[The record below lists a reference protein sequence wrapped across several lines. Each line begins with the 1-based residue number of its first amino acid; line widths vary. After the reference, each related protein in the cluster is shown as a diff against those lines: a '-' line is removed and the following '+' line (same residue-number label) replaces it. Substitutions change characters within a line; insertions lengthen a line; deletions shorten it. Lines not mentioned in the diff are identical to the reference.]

1 MKQKTQIKCNTNF
14 LIFCCCYN
22 SFLHLTSCRIQVS
35 PADVDATSS
44 TGTCPSVT
52 RSFVNSG
59 SCVQR
64 TSTCAPLTFNAATIA
79 LDETTLKLWYS
90 QSQRYVHH
98 IADLR
103 LENDY
108 NVSPCIAGISRW
120 KKVVA
125 GSCDSTFPATSN
137 LQGETRATFRAVLLA
152 STDTVNP
159 FIRDVDVDKAQLGT
173 TCVNQNSVGATV
185 EITTGAGNECW
196 QHVHPD
202 TYSVYDASVWTVIH
216 DGNKAALQAKRP
228 NPITAFALAGK
239 VAIDFPSHHA
249 MTRWKE
255 RKKNFNY
262 IGRYG
267 EAVAFQSLPVEL
279 QTFSMATYANA
290 IQTAPD
296 GGFEACGSRGEIE
309 NNPFLGHQYQFTS
322 KLNDI
327 RVALKEEMDYPV
339 DPADAKSNI
348 WVNVALKSEDQL
360 RQRVAWSLSQI
371 IVIAEDGIGKADE
384 NEPWTVFYDIFVE
397 HAFGNYGDI
406 LKEASYSPMMAI
418 YLTFHQNKAFQFA
431 GTFPDENY
439 AREIMQLFTIGLWEL
454 NNDGTLKTNGAP
466 DQYIPTYDN
475 DDIM

>member
-152 STDTVNP
+152 ST
-159 FIRDVDVDKAQLGT
+159 
-173 TCVNQNSVGATV
+173 
-185 EITTGAGNECW
+185 
-196 QHVHPD
+196 
-202 TYSVYDASVWTVIH
+202 
-216 DGNKAALQAKRP
+216 
-228 NPITAFALAGK
+228 GK
-239 VAIDFPSHHA
+239 
-249 MTRWKE
+249 
-255 RKKNFNY
+255 
-262 IGRYG
+262 
-267 EAVAFQSLPVEL
+267 
-279 QTFSMATYANA
+279 
-290 IQTAPD
+290 
-296 GGFEACGSRGEIE
+296 
-309 NNPFLGHQYQFTS
+309 
-322 KLNDI
+322 
-327 RVALKEEMDYPV
+327 
-339 DPADAKSNI
+339 
-348 WVNVALKSEDQL
+348 
-360 RQRVAWSLSQI
+360 
-371 IVIAEDGIGKADE
+371 
-384 NEPWTVFYDIFVE
+384 
-397 HAFGNYGDI
+397 
-406 LKEASYSPMMAI
+406 
-418 YLTFHQNKAFQFA
+418 
-431 GTFPDENY
+431 
-439 AREIMQLFTIGLWEL
+439 
-454 NNDGTLKTNGAP
+454 
-466 DQYIPTYDN
+466 
-475 DDIM
+475 